1 MTKSEAITELIEAI
15 KWHDARKHGKSWAR
29 VRAAATELQAIVTRQ
44 QYKPNDNNPT

>member
-29 VRAAATELQAIVTRQ
+29 VKEAARELQAIVTHQ
-44 QYKPNDNNPT
+44 QHKSSGSNP

>member
-29 VRAAATELQAIVTRQ
+29 VKDAAKVLEGMNGP
-44 QYKPNDNNPT
+44 KNPQ

>member
-29 VRAAATELQAIVTRQ
+29 VKDAVKALEGMNGQKDQ
-44 QYKPNDNNPT
+44 K